1 MRLPTLVMA
10 IALIGCK
17 DENSSRQ
24 RLAEI
29 ESSDAISIQLDDA
42 VGVGAIELPIRQVNS
57 FGVGIPGGS
66 ATIAV
71 RGGGSLA
78 TNVVEFDA
86 YGYGNARIN
95 VPEDSLVDVQVQS
108 ADNTD
113 EFGTSARIYG
123 INTAMPDLPLS
134 PAFLTNDVVAEGQ
147 WLVAGTGGVAAAG
160 NNEVWWVPM
169 TQGELPHQVADLP
182 YFIDGI
188 WGAHIDADAIAD
200 LVIWADT
207 HVLLLRGRPGGGY
220 GWGAAWTAGDRDI
233 AGVVANDVNGDRL
246 TDLVVAI
253 STDEESLIEV
263 LIGDGRWSFTANEP
277 LALSYPVDG
286 VTASDEDRNGD
297 PDITVLSGAS
307 GVLRRYTV
315 TEEGW
320 VGGSPADIA
329 QYKADPGSVLLP
341 PVDLNNQGAPEIAV
355 VGPSDSG
362 EQALVFYVLGSP
374 PTKYPLGFEPFE
386 ITFADLDG
394 DGADDLIA
402 LEDDVLNA
410 IRFAADGEKFIS
422 QSTMGMGEKGP
433 IAAQDFTGD
442 GLADLVILSGGLTL
456 REGTVPDI
464 GGWSVTSHGMRSYD
478 LDLFGPTSVDD
489 VDGDGSVD
497 VLGIT
502 NADELPEIRAWSFVD
517 GTDGLPALQ
526 TAAVVPLIPGL
537 VLDFAHCGNNVYTL
551 LGGLESQTL
560 HRVKIN
566 ATAEGFTLDDM
577 WGPKE
582 VSGDVIAC
590 GQATSGSYGVA
601 VASFSGDWTLLSNDG
616 TQVDA
621 GNNGPTAAIAM
632 ADTNG
637 DGVDEVNS
645 CSENGCNILA
655 VDLNGDGKDELVES
669 MLDTT
674 VETNTGVQHLN
685 SRGSLSADDVDGDG
699 RTDLLTFDE
708 YTGTLSIHRG
718 IKGGLAPAWSIR
730 TERDVQGPAFLAD
743 VNQDGSLEFV
753 SVDSNGKL
761 LHTSTDVDQDG
772 SLEIDPV
779 DSIGKLFHS
788 RTTD

>member
-1 MRLPTLVMA
+1 
-10 IALIGCK
+10 
-17 DENSSRQ
+17 
-24 RLAEI
+24 
-29 ESSDAISIQLDDA
+29 
-42 VGVGAIELPIRQVNS
+42 
-57 FGVGIPGGS
+57 
-66 ATIAV
+66 
-71 RGGGSLA
+71 
-78 TNVVEFDA
+78 
-86 YGYGNARIN
+86 
-95 VPEDSLVDVQVQS
+95 
-108 ADNTD
+108 
-113 EFGTSARIYG
+113 
-123 INTAMPDLPLS
+123 
-134 PAFLTNDVVAEGQ
+134 
-147 WLVAGTGGVAAAG
+147 
-160 NNEVWWVPM
+160 
-169 TQGELPHQVADLP
+169 
-182 YFIDGI
+182 
-188 WGAHIDADAIAD
+188 

-263 LIGDGRWSFTANEP
+263 LIGDGRWSFRADEP
-277 LALSYPVDG
+277 LPLSYPVDG
-286 VTASDEDRNGD
+286 VTASDDDRNGD

-320 VGGSPADIA
+320 VGGSPPDIA

-341 PVDLNNQGAPEIAV
+341 PIDLNNQGAPEIAV

-362 EQALVFYVLGSP
+362 EQSLVFYVLGTP
-374 PTKYPLGFEPFE
+374 PTKYPLGFSPFE

-402 LEDDVLNA
+402 LEDDDLNA
-410 IRFAADGEKFIS
+410 IRFSADDEKFIS
-422 QSTMGMGEKGP
+422 QSTAGMGEKGP

-442 GLADLVILSGGLTL
+442 GLADLAILSGGLTL
-456 REGTVPDI
+456 REGTVPEM
-464 GGWSVTSHGMRSYD
+464 GGWSVTSHGMRSYS
-478 LDLFGPTSVDD
+478 LNLAGPTSVGDF
-489 VDGDGSVD
+489 DGNGSVD
-497 VLGIT
+497 ILGIT
-502 NADELPEIRAWSFVD
+502 NGDQEPAANDEASPCMSVLCMKAWSFVD

-551 LGGLESQTL
+551 LGGLESQTV
-560 HRVKIN
+560 HRVKIT
-566 ATAEGFTLDDM
+566 ATAEGLTLDDM

-590 GQATSGSYGVA
+590 GQATSDSYGVA
-601 VASFSGDWTLLSNDG
+601 VASFSGDWTLFSNDG

-637 DGVDEVNS
+637 DGVDEVHS
-645 CSENGCNILA
+645 CLETGCSILA
-655 VDLNGDGKDELVES
+655 VDLNGDGNDELVES
-669 MLDTT
+669 MLETK
-674 VETNTGVQHLN
+674 VFTNTGIQHLN
-685 SRGSLSADDVDGDG
+685 SRGSLSTDDVDGDG

-743 VNQDGSLEFV
+743 VDQNGSLEFV
-753 SVDSNGKL
+753 SVDSDGKL
-761 LHTSTDVDQDG
+761 LHSSTD
-772 SLEIDPV
+772 
-779 DSIGKLFHS
+779 
-788 RTTD
+788 